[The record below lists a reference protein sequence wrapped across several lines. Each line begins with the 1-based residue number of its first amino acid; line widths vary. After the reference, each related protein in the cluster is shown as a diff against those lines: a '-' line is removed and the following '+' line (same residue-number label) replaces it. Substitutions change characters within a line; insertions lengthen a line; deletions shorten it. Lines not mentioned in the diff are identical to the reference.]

1 LAENIKDILDKLENK
16 DELAYNPFSN
26 VPNQQLEEALNL
38 LEELSSE
45 LLPSFSSEAKRNRQ

>member
-1 LAENIKDILDKLENK
+1 MAENIKDILDKLESK

-26 VPNQQLEEALNL
+26 VPNQQLEKALNL

-45 LLPSFSSEAKRNRQ
+45 LSPSFSSEAKQNHQ